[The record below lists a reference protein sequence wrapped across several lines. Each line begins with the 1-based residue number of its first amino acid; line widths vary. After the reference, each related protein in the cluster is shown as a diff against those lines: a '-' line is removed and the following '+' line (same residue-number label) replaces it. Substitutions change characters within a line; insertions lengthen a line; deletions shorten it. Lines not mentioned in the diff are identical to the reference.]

1 MEDSSDEYEVEAIVG
16 HKISKGLIKYKIKWT
31 GYDSTT
37 WEPEE
42 NLTNCLELL
51 NSYKSSHG
59 LDRNRPTIGLDPS
72 HEPSPILEINFQSNF
87 PNKINIIGLTKKR
100 GKIFIIYNT
109 KERTEARTLSEMS
122 HSHPY
127 ELVSYLEQYVKTTGE
142 TESDSNNTSAS
153 PFIDIMFHNQ
163 NFILSIKKNE
173 TKIWITPQRAKQQ
186 YLKEYIKFLAT
197 MIKIYKR

>member
-1 MEDSSDEYEVEAIVG
+1 MEDSSVEYEVEAIVG
-16 HKISKGLIKYKIKWT
+16 HKISKSVIKYKIKWT

-51 NSYKSSHG
+51 NSYKSRNS
-59 LDRNRPTIGLDPS
+59 LDGNQPTIGLDPS
-72 HEPSPILEINFQSNF
+72 NEPSPILEINFQSNF
-87 PNKINIIGLTKKR
+87 PNKINIIGLTKKH
-100 GKIFIIYNT
+100 GKIIIIYNT

-122 HSHPY
+122 HNHPY
-127 ELVSYLEQYVKTTGE
+127 ELVSYLEQYVKTTDE
-142 TESDSNNTSAS
+142 AESNTNITSAY

-163 NFILSIKKNE
+163 NFILAIKKNE

-186 YLKEYIKFLAT
+186 YLKQYIQFLAT
-197 MIKIYKR
+197 MIKISKR